1 MAKED
6 NTYYMT
12 ESIGNSGV
20 ANTRNPASSRINL
33 DDVDEALYRN
43 LRKRGNAPFLVGPG
57 RNASWRDFV
66 PGVNVGH
73 ILNPESKVD
82 NSLTGDILG
91 ELEAGRDI
99 NDIRHEAQSG
109 WDMLGNSL
117 VNFGVTTASTFIS
130 TIGGLAVGIGEAIG
144 YGEANR
150 LWNNSLTNTM
160 ADWQNETKKA
170 FTNYRGK
177 EYDDM
182 SLWGKLGSGI
192 FYADLFESLGFTAG
206 MAAGMMMPGVGL
218 GGWISKG
225 VNAAGKLGD
234 TAAKIATTGGKWVN
248 RLISAVGEA
257 STEAVNAKNDEIE
270 GKTAILESEYSRM
283 MSEAISPEERQYL
296 TEQYNKDKQ
305 KIQDDAINAGNFTF
319 LSNIAA
325 LTASNSIQWGHM
337 LDRGFGTGVRNFK
350 SGMSL
355 LADRTVSAGTKAGYI
370 GKALGRKGIDALSE
384 GLEEVTQSAIT
395 DIPKNYTDYNT
406 FNTSIFNPEK
416 RKTAASLIS
425 ATGQGIA
432 ETLGDK
438 NTAEEFASGFLMG
451 IFGAPTIGHGKGKG
465 IGKYIGWENFIG
477 SDIMEAGRQYDRMSE
492 LAGEITSKIQDEKKF
507 NAQLNGLVRHLDI
520 QDEKGKAIA
529 AHDHKAYT
537 DSENAEVLNLIMMF
551 EEGGMTD
558 FLKEN
563 AKNATELSDAEIQ
576 EMIDNTTNAE
586 GTGPYSSDGNKMS
599 VPEARELLQKKA
611 KSFNEMVDYYSKS
624 SEKLREQYPNLNDF
638 ARRSILYSKGQL
650 KSHEERIKNVSREAS
665 DILQAAEIENS
676 TQKELVNSIRN
687 FGKERAALFKKIDE
701 NRILTDDK
709 KAEVKEKLDDLKR
722 LEIDASDLKQR
733 INYLIQHPETSEE
746 QFEKARAE
754 AERQQRES
762 EEAAKTD
769 AEKAAERFLNDAAEA
784 MPEDWDDE
792 YKAGIFQFFNNAQTE
807 AEERG
812 ISARQV
818 IQEKVESGEI
828 DVSTNDGVQDILRR
842 MSVLETQRNSTT
854 IEDDS
859 SRQAREEAQGQQ
871 RQKES
876 RNIQDIEESSDEAT
890 QLVGDNHIDEKTYRE
905 ELNGRR
911 EVKNVA
917 KSIRQ
922 DLAAISKLLKGEI
935 SDKQFLIMMG
945 YSNKDVKK
953 MSQDEVR
960 NTAST
965 LVGNYQTMQKYG
977 SKAIQQRNAEEEA
990 VRQAEAEKSQRRRT
1004 DIEDAAE
1011 AKVTALNDNQG
1022 ATLIAQTPSSKKKL
1036 NKGQRYYDSQTGSI
1050 VTIEDI
1056 HKDGSLTLRT
1066 EGQESRNVPRD
1077 YKNLYALKSKKTF
1090 GTQEE
1095 AEDALQKI
1103 AEQRTGN
1110 DFSKEAYEGT
1120 KEKEESPVKESS
1132 NVNSEKGRQEES
1144 PKQETPSNVEMKD
1157 SEKIDLGIEE
1167 ENTEQ
1172 PAAQEEKP
1180 KEENPDKE
1188 KPSNIEV
1195 TDSEEIDLGIENET
1209 QDIEE
1214 EEEDKAVQV
1223 DTAQSD
1229 NTDQGNR
1236 EPLSTGNA
1244 VRLPGNAM
1252 FPYDREKLE
1261 AGTLEER
1268 QGKNPNDS
1276 MSRFFRWFKNS
1287 GIQLQKII
1295 DHELSKIIQVS
1306 PELHI
1311 VRINPQENSTD
1322 DAALENYVLL
1332 AVPYNDKVRAIH
1344 NAEYGGIITSNGKD
1358 YLLVGVVGYR
1368 KSNQTEADDWKYIER
1383 RTGAEA
1389 SLYFKSNPLERFH
1402 VSDKYTEV
1410 QSFTSGRQIKVQTD
1424 ESQAAMRDVNEM
1436 LKDPKRNPGDLS
1448 SKDLR
1453 FGVQTESGFFVTR
1466 AASDGHIDYAPK
1478 DRASNIGG
1486 VFLMIPTASGN
1497 YMPCT
1502 IKPVALQD
1510 LDRSSDNKSLQ
1521 EVINDIKSKLAGLAT
1536 LDVAG
1541 RRNAIAQLYSTLA
1554 LTPEGKSILVGD
1566 KDHPTISLV
1575 TGNSGNR
1582 VDLAIPVDIDT
1593 NEQSRE
1599 EFVNTLIDAVWDYN
1613 FLFSFKL
1620 QNLGNQK
1627 ILDVYLK
1634 AGILRTDY
1642 SQLAT
1647 TGSEFFVYPIGKD
1660 GTPFKSAQAQS
1671 TATQRQSNSDYSK
1684 AQGKL
1689 NTVYFQNKP
1698 YRKQDSKWYSG
1709 ESFDEVT
1716 DKELIGQLELAATVR
1731 GKSVDYQTKKGDYFI
1746 IDSSKDNP
1754 TIIKRLPDG
1763 SFKAG
1768 LGETAAQTIEII
1780 EARNKEAERKRKAR
1794 EATVVPTSVAQ
1805 EKQKPAPIKEE
1816 RPLTEQELLDQSEG
1830 KFGERRDNTPINE
1843 KNKEGRTPAQQE
1855 AARIVGEIQ
1864 RDAGDIHLT
1873 KDEKHYEGPGG
1884 KLYARVTK
1892 IIEAIK
1898 GAIPFNDESLWKL
1911 PSTKLGTS
1919 LDAFVR
1925 DFFSDDNHSALGD
1938 LSTLSERY
1946 RGYTQETLERLMK
1959 SLQQF
1964 KEEHEDLTFISS
1976 GITVTGEVTV
1986 KNKDGRD
1993 IAIPVAGTLD
2003 LLAYDKEGNFHIF
2016 DMKTLHG
2023 TIDEKKKK
2031 KWHNQLSLYKEF
2043 LQKAY
2048 GIKVVE
2054 TAIIPFKITYTNPKG
2069 WIEQLEDKGR
2079 VNPELLHE
2087 PTAEY
2092 TEEDGKLYAD
2102 GQEWRSSTASLYQKV
2117 PIETQPIRV
2126 EYDRLS
2132 EDVME
2137 VSRPVNSEKGEYNFQ
2152 AEQEENT
2159 INVTAEAGTQTD
2171 SRSLGAVL
2179 QNSDYYNAILEIID
2193 ELGYDGDYSP
2203 QSIEDF
2209 IQSGGISSTGIINVE
2224 GWMDYLRNCYKR

>member
-1 MAKED
+1 
-6 NTYYMT
+6 
-12 ESIGNSGV
+12 
-20 ANTRNPASSRINL
+20 
-33 DDVDEALYRN
+33 
-43 LRKRGNAPFLVGPG
+43 
-57 RNASWRDFV
+57 
-66 PGVNVGH
+66 
-73 ILNPESKVD
+73 
-82 NSLTGDILG
+82 
-91 ELEAGRDI
+91 
-99 NDIRHEAQSG
+99 
-109 WDMLGNSL
+109 
-117 VNFGVTTASTFIS
+117 
-130 TIGGLAVGIGEAIG
+130 
-144 YGEANR
+144 
-150 LWNNSLTNTM
+150 
-160 ADWQNETKKA
+160 
-170 FTNYRGK
+170 
-177 EYDDM
+177 
-182 SLWGKLGSGI
+182 
-192 FYADLFESLGFTAG
+192 
-206 MAAGMMMPGVGL
+206 
-218 GGWISKG
+218 
-225 VNAAGKLGD
+225 
-234 TAAKIATTGGKWVN
+234 
-248 RLISAVGEA
+248 
-257 STEAVNAKNDEIE
+257 
-270 GKTAILESEYSRM
+270 
-283 MSEAISPEERQYL
+283 
-296 TEQYNKDKQ
+296 
-305 KIQDDAINAGNFTF
+305 
-319 LSNIAA
+319 
-325 LTASNSIQWGHM
+325 
-337 LDRGFGTGVRNFK
+337 
-350 SGMSL
+350 
-355 LADRTVSAGTKAGYI
+355 
-370 GKALGRKGIDALSE
+370 
-384 GLEEVTQSAIT
+384 
-395 DIPKNYTDYNT
+395 
-406 FNTSIFNPEK
+406 
-416 RKTAASLIS
+416 
-425 ATGQGIA
+425 
-432 ETLGDK
+432 
-438 NTAEEFASGFLMG
+438 
-451 IFGAPTIGHGKGKG
+451 
-465 IGKYIGWENFIG
+465 
-477 SDIMEAGRQYDRMSE
+477 
-492 LAGEITSKIQDEKKF
+492 
-507 NAQLNGLVRHLDI
+507 
-520 QDEKGKAIA
+520 
-529 AHDHKAYT
+529 
-537 DSENAEVLNLIMMF
+537 
-551 EEGGMTD
+551 MTD

-611 KSFNEMVDYYSKS
+611 KSFNEMVDYYSES

-665 DILQAAEIENS
+665 DILQEAEIENS

-687 FGKERAALFKKIDE
+687 FGKERDALFKKIDE
-701 NRILTDDK
+701 NKILTDDK

-733 INYLIQHPETSEE
+733 INYLIQHPEASEE

-754 AERQQRES
+754 AEKQQRES

-769 AEKAAERFLNDAAEA
+769 AEKAGERFLNDVAEA
-784 MPEDWDDE
+784 MPEDWDEE
-792 YKAGIFQFFNNAQTE
+792 YKAGIFRFFNDAQTE

-828 DVSTNDGVQDILRR
+828 EVFTNEGVQDILRR

-854 IEDDS
+854 LEDDS
-859 SRQAREEAQGQQ
+859 TRQAREEAQGQQ

-890 QLVGDNHIDEKTYRE
+890 QLVRDNHIDEKTYKE

-911 EVKNVA
+911 KVKNIA

-922 DLAAISKLLKGEI
+922 DLAAISKLLKGDI

-945 YSNKDVKK
+945 YSNKEVKK

-990 VRQAEAEKSQRRRT
+990 VRQAEAEKSQRRRS
-1004 DIEDAAE
+1004 DIEDASE
-1011 AKVTALNDNQG
+1011 AKVVTLNDNQG
-1022 ATLIAQTPSSKKKL
+1022 AALIAQTPSSKKKL
-1036 NKGQRYYDSQTGSI
+1036 NKGQKYYDSQTGSI

-1056 HKDGSLTLRT
+1056 HKDGSLTLRAD
-1066 EGQESRNVPRD
+1066 GQESRSVPRD

-1120 KEKEESPVKESS
+1120 KEKEESPIKESS
-1132 NVNSEKGRQEES
+1132 NVSSEEERQEER
-1144 PKQETPSNVEMKD
+1144 PKQEAPSNIEMKD
-1157 SEKIDLGIEE
+1157 SEEIDLGIGE

-1172 PAAQEEKP
+1172 PTAQEEKP
-1180 KEENPDKE
+1180 KEENPKEE
-1188 KPSNIEV
+1188 KPKEENSDEKTSSNVEM
-1195 TDSEEIDLGIENET
+1195 TDSEEIDLGIEDET

-1214 EEEDKAVQV
+1214 EEREEEDNAVQV
-1223 DTAQSD
+1223 DTTQSD

-1236 EPLSTGNA
+1236 EPLSTENA
-1244 VRLPGNAM
+1244 TRLPGNSM

-1268 QGKNPNDS
+1268 QGKNPDDS

-1295 DHELSKIIQVS
+1295 DHELSRIIQVA

-1311 VRINPQENSTD
+1311 VRINPQKNSTD
-1322 DAALENYVLL
+1322 DAALRNYVLL

-1368 KSNQTEADDWKYIER
+1368 KSNQTEANDWKSIER
-1383 RTGAEA
+1383 RTEAEA
-1389 SLYFKSNPLERFH
+1389 TLYFKSNPTERFH
-1402 VSDKYTEV
+1402 ISDKYTEV
-1410 QSFTSGRQIKVQTD
+1410 QSITSGRQIKVQTD

-1436 LKDPKRNPGDLS
+1436 LEDPKRNPGDLS

-1466 AASDGHIDYAPK
+1466 AASDGHTDYAPK

-1510 LDRSSDNKSLQ
+1510 LDRSSDNKSLR

-1536 LDVAG
+1536 MDVAG
-1541 RRNAIAQLYSTLA
+1541 RRNAIAQLYSILA
-1554 LTPEGKSILVGD
+1554 LTQEGKSILVGD

-1582 VDLAIPVDIDT
+1582 VDLAIPADIDT

-1599 EFVNTLIDAVWDYN
+1599 EFINTLINAVWDYN

-1634 AGILRTDY
+1634 AGMLRTDY

-1647 TGSEFFVYPIGKD
+1647 AGSEFFVYPIGKD
-1660 GTPFKSAQAQS
+1660 GTPFKPVQVPS

-1684 AQGKL
+1684 AQGKM

-1716 DKELIGQLELAATVR
+1716 DKELIGQLELAATIR
-1731 GKSVDYQTKKGDYFI
+1731 GKSADYQTKKGDYFI
-1746 IDSSKDNP
+1746 IDSSKDNS
-1754 TIIKRLPDG
+1754 TIVKRLPDG
-1763 SFKAG
+1763 SFKAST
-1768 LGETAAQTIEII
+1768 GEIAAQTIRII

-1794 EATVVPTSVAQ
+1794 EASVAPTPVTQ
-1805 EKQKPAPIKEE
+1805 EKQKPAPIEE
-1816 RPLTEQELLDQSEG
+1816 EKPLTEQELLDQSEG
-1830 KFGERRDNTPINE
+1830 KFGKRRDNTPINE
-1843 KNKEGRTPAQQE
+1843 KNKEERTPAQQE

-1864 RDAGDIHLT
+1864 RDAEDIHLT
-1873 KDEKHYEGPGG
+1873 EDEKHYEGPGG

-1892 IIEAIK
+1892 VIEAIK
-1898 GAIPFNDESLWKL
+1898 GAIPFNDNSLWKL

-1938 LSTLSERY
+1938 LSSLSERY

-1964 KEEHEDLTFISS
+1964 KEEHKDLTFISS
-1976 GITVTGEVTV
+1976 GITVTGEVTA
-1986 KNKDGRD
+1986 KDKDGRD

-2023 TIDEKKKK
+2023 TIDDKKKK

-2043 LQKAY
+2043 LQKTY
-2048 GIKVVE
+2048 GVKVVE

-2069 WIEQLEDKGR
+2069 WIEQLEDKDR
-2079 VNPELLHE
+2079 INPELLHE

-2092 TEEDGKLYAD
+2092 TEKDGRLYAD
-2102 GQEWRSSTASLYQKV
+2102 GQEWRSSTASLHQKV
-2117 PIETQPIRV
+2117 QIEAQPIRV

-2137 VSRPVNSEKGEYNFQ
+2137 VSRPVNPERGEYNSQ

-2159 INVTAEAGTQTD
+2159 INVTAETGTQTD
-2171 SRSLGAVL
+2171 SKSLGAVM
-2179 QNSDYYNAILEIID
+2179 QNSDYYNTILEIID

-2209 IQSGGISSTGIINVE
+2209 IRSGGISYTGIINVE
-2224 GWMDYLRNCYKR
+2224 GWMDYLRNCFKR